1 MKMEVI
7 SIDKK
12 NYQIGGV
19 ILLILGII
27 GMLLPEFA
35 SGMFL
40 LLLAALLILGG
51 IVFFIAGFYGGW
63 LNFLL
68 GIVLLAV
75 GALMFIYPAESL
87 SAMTFLMATWFLLM
101 GIVQTIVAFAIKSDY
116 DGWWAPLTV
125 GILSFILGILV
136 FMGWPA
142 NSDWIIGLFI
152 GIELFLDGIMLL
164 VLSAYGE

>member
-1 MKMEVI
+1 MEAI

-12 NYQIGGV
+12 NFQIGGI

-35 SGMFL
+35 SGVFL
-40 LLLAALLILGG
+40 VLLAAILILGG
-51 IVFFIAGFYGGW
+51 IVFFIAGFHGGW
-63 LNFLL
+63 LNYLL
-68 GIVLLAV
+68 GIILLAV
-75 GALMFIYPAESL
+75 GILMLVYPSQSL

-101 GIVQTIVAFAIKSDY
+101 GIVQTIFAFAIKSDY
-116 DGWWAPLTV
+116 DGWWSPLIIGV
-125 GILSFILGILV
+125 LSFILGILV
-136 FMGWPA
+136 FMGWPG